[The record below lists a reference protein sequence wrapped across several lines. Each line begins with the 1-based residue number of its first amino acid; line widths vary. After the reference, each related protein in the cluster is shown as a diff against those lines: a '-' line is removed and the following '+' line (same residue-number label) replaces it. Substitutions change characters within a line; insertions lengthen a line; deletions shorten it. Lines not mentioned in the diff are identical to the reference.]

1 MMLMIIIQWKGIPH
15 YFSTPAVVAVVAVVA
30 EAEEETG
37 MHGWRE
43 YETFFSIF
51 VKYLFNISKF
61 SCSASGFDEQM
72 NK

>member
-1 MMLMIIIQWKGIPH
+1 MMMIIIIQWKGIPH
-15 YFSTPAVVAVVAVVA
+15 YFSTPAVVAVVA
-30 EAEEETG
+30 ESEEETG
-37 MHGWRE
+37 MHVWRE
-43 YETFFSIF
+43 YETFIIIF